1 MPPDCE
7 AFFNQFKMPQWILP
21 CIAFILALYNLAWCD
36 IDFPLYLYPLLCYIS
51 LENVDFAYLPLHL
64 ITAKNI

>member
-21 CIAFILALYNLAWCD
+21 CIAFILALSNLAVCN
-36 IDFPLYLYPLLCYIS
+36 IDFPLYLYALL
-51 LENVDFAYLPLHL
+51 
-64 ITAKNI
+64 